1 MNKQDITIVVFLVIL
16 LGGWLYYQ
24 NGQTKKY
31 RAALA
36 ERQRQMAI
44 AAATNNIPANAS
56 APAAIVLTLTFTNA
70 LSSLCSR
77 RDSINLARFGAYPL
91 PLFFR
96 HSSFNGAPTPF
107 RLMPLPLCFF

>member
-36 ERQRQMAI
+36 ERQRQMAL
-44 AAATNNIPANAS
+44 AAATNGVPATAS
-56 APAAIVLTLTFTNA
+56 AP
-70 LSSLCSR
+70 SS
-77 RDSINLARFGAYPL
+77 
-91 PLFFR
+91 
-96 HSSFNGAPTPF
+96 PT
-107 RLMPLPLCFF
+107 RTST

>member
-56 APAAIVLTLTFTNA
+56 APAAISTETASAAAISGKIT
-70 LSSLCSR
+70 CSV
-77 RDSINLARFGAYPL
+77 
-91 PLFFR
+91 
-96 HSSFNGAPTPF
+96 
-107 RLMPLPLCFF
+107 